1 MTTTKGAR
9 ATRTSSVSA
18 RSAEPPDACKLAR
31 AYGPPEGKAFGGD
44 STAKVKRMTASEREA
59 LMRLNVAF
67 EIMALDVLEPLAE
80 RMKMIPGARR
90 DLAMM
95 AKRITKIIEAVP
107 GTIPDNQLRTY
118 LNNLK
123 MVSYTIGVRNP
134 GKLQRDE
141 KNYGMWLSFETLT
154 ALLAGCHDHCLMCH
168 EDKAQRRAC
177 ALRQALDA
185 IPNDTIDRE
194 DGDCPYYTLL

>member
-1 MTTTKGAR
+1 MSET
-9 ATRTSSVSA
+9 
-18 RSAEPPDACKLAR
+18 
-31 AYGPPEGKAFGGD
+31 
-44 STAKVKRMTASEREA
+44 KRMTASEREA

-67 EIMALDVLEPLAE
+67 EIMALDVMEPLAE

-95 AKRITKIIEAVP
+95 SKRITRIIEAVP
-107 GTIPDNQLRTY
+107 GTIPDNQLKTY

-141 KNYGMWLSFETLT
+141 RNYGM
-154 ALLAGCHDHCLMCH
+154 
-168 EDKAQRRAC
+168 
-177 ALRQALDA
+177 
-185 IPNDTIDRE
+185 
-194 DGDCPYYTLL
+194 

>member
-1 MTTTKGAR
+1 METKR
-9 ATRTSSVSA
+9 
-18 RSAEPPDACKLAR
+18 L
-31 AYGPPEGKAFGGD
+31 
-44 STAKVKRMTASEREA
+44 TASEREA

-95 AKRITKIIEAVP
+95 SKRITKIIEAVP

-123 MVSYTIGVRNP
+123 MVSYTVGVRSP

-141 KNYGMWLSFETLT
+141 KNYGLWLPWEVLN
-154 ALLAGCHDHCLMCH
+154 ALLSGCHDHCMMCAL
-168 EDKAQRRAC
+168 DKAQ
-177 ALRQALDA
+177 
-185 IPNDTIDRE
+185 
-194 DGDCPYYTLL
+194 